1 MSTLCGPM
9 DFSLPGSSVHG
20 ILLQARILEW
30 VAISFSRRSSQP
42 RDWTQVS
49 CIAGRFFTIWATREA
64 PQKDLNGSV
73 NNLHILNNKEPL
85 SYPLKKKVRRGYMTG
100 LLDLHAYCDDLEL
113 IYSRL
118 HCLYSSYRSMWWSE
132 MLIKSRG
139 SHVPLPKAR
148 YVSQFENPCFYKVS
162 ILLRWYISF
171 TAKGTGT

>member
-49 CIAGRFFTIWATREA
+49 CIVGRFFTIWATREA

-73 NNLHILNNKEPL
+73 KNLHILNNKEPL
-85 SYPLKKKVRRGYMTG
+85 NCPLKKKVRRGYMTG
-100 LLDLHAYCDDLEL
+100 LLDLHAYCDDLGL

-132 MLIKSRG
+132 TLIKSRG
-139 SHVPLPKAR
+139 SSVEIP
-148 YVSQFENPCFYKVS
+148 
-162 ILLRWYISF
+162 
-171 TAKGTGT
+171 